1 MEKYS
6 SGLIEESFW
15 FVEFKQFI
23 KLLSEG
29 RTWEEI
35 KSMCLEDNLLGIS
48 KQYRITRIFAYLKNR
63 IETLDKGMLDLF
75 LESDLQTQKLINL
88 IAIAKYNRLFFEFL
102 YEVYREKVMLGA
114 LELMD
119 SDINIFFK
127 NKQEQDE
134 KIAKWVDSTVK
145 RLGSTYKNFLTDA
158 NLLTLENKQ
167 RKITPPILD
176 IALEKYLETNG
187 DIHMSKAIRG
197 IN

>member
-1 MEKYS
+1 
-6 SGLIEESFW
+6 
-15 FVEFKQFI
+15 
-23 KLLSEG
+23 
-29 RTWEEI
+29 
-35 KSMCLEDNLLGIS
+35 
-48 KQYRITRIFAYLKNR
+48 
-63 IETLDKGMLDLF
+63 
-75 LESDLQTQKLINL
+75 
-88 IAIAKYNRLFFEFL
+88 
-102 YEVYREKVMLGA
+102 MLGA

>member
-6 SGLIEESFW
+6 SGLVEESFW

-35 KSMCLEDNLLGIS
+35 KSMCLENNLLGIS

-119 SDINIFFK
+119 M
-127 NKQEQDE
+127 
-134 KIAKWVDSTVK
+134 
-145 RLGSTYKNFLTDA
+145 LG
-158 NLLTLENKQ
+158 
-167 RKITPPILD
+167 
-176 IALEKYLETNG
+176 KY
-187 DIHMSKAIRG
+187 
-197 IN
+197 

>member
-75 LESDLQTQKLINL
+75 LDSDLQTQKLINL

-102 YEVYREKVMLGA
+102 QPKPNTLA
-114 LELMD
+114 
-119 SDINIFFK
+119 
-127 NKQEQDE
+127 
-134 KIAKWVDSTVK
+134 ST
-145 RLGSTYKNFLTDA
+145 
-158 NLLTLENKQ
+158 
-167 RKITPPILD
+167 
-176 IALEKYLETNG
+176 
-187 DIHMSKAIRG
+187 
-197 IN
+197 

>member
-6 SGLIEESFW
+6 SGLVAESFW
-15 FVEFKQFI
+15 FVEFKKFL

-29 RTWEEI
+29 KTWDDI

-48 KQYRITRIFAYLKNR
+48 KEYRINRIFAYLRNR
-63 IETLDKGMLDLF
+63 IEALDKGIIDLF
-75 LESDLQTQKLINL
+75 FDSDLQTQKLINF
-88 IAIAKYNRLFFEFL
+88 IAVAKQNRLFFEFL
-102 YEVYREKVMLGA
+102 YEVYREKVMIGVV
-114 LELMD
+114 EMTD

-176 IALEKYLETNG
+176 IALEKYLETYG
-187 DIHMSKAIRG
+187 DIQMSKAIRG

>member
-35 KSMCLEDNLLGIS
+35 KSMCLENNLLGIS

-127 NKQEQDE
+127 NKQDQIEE
-134 KIAKWVDSTVK
+134 VAKWTEVTLK
-145 RLGSTYKNFLTDA
+145 RLRSTYNNFLTDA
-158 NLLTLENKQ
+158 GLLTVSNKQ
-167 RKITPPILD
+167 RQITPPILD
-176 IALEKYLETNG
+176 VALEKYLEANG
-187 DIHMSKAIRG
+187 DMQIIKAITG
-197 IN
+197 VN